1 MGMRHFLRWVGP
13 AVCALLLSSCAL
25 FNPHHKE
32 GAATATTAGD
42 VNIQFV
48 GVAAFTTS
56 DLNDALFDAFDEIK
70 AEGLKDA
77 TADDLAF
84 FLELYY
90 RKNGYSYVNTSY
102 TIADGKHLVL
112 KVDEGPLVALGD
124 IRFTGNEHFPDTTN
138 FQQYII
144 GQTRE
149 RFPAKQ
155 KTLPYVE
162 TDVQKGTDLVQR
174 FYVSQGYLEAQV
186 GVPTVEFVKNRTQ
199 ANITVPI
206 VEGRHYSFG
215 DVAIDGE
222 LIYPPGEVRKLIA
235 DQIPMPY
242 TRPRVDD
249 MQRRLEA
256 YYKNKGYF
264 TAAVSYESD
273 PVKAGPDGRVN
284 TTFTVKPG
292 PLYRFDGVRI
302 VGTDRLKPEF
312 LRNRFKEIS
321 GKVYDPKAL
330 EELYER
336 MIRTGLFAQLKV
348 EAVTQPD
355 NTLRLDIGVK
365 EAKARQVGFSVGYD
379 TFEGILFGV
388 ELRDRDFNGT
398 GRPISLSV
406 DYSTRT
412 LSGVLLYQDP
422 YLFETDVEL
431 EARLNALQRQLNGYT
446 KTEIGGQVQLTKPV
460 TKKLKVSG
468 FARYADDKLS
478 KVTIQPYNAGKEKYT
493 VSALGTTVSYDLRD
507 NPVTPTKGLVTAA
520 TFDVASDALG
530 GNVDYVRGT
539 YRISYLQPIGKD
551 NVILAGFRL
560 GIIKPFGDTGQ
571 RIFVAKTDDPKVPPV
586 PIGFELPIDER
597 FFLGGST
604 TVRSFVER
612 ELGPFDS
619 KNGNPIGGEAYTVFN
634 LEYQFPLKLA
644 DLKGAVFF
652 DAGNLRPR
660 AEQFGLSQMRYGI
673 GPGIRYNLPIGALR
687 LDYGVNPDPH
697 PHEKIGAFQFSFGL
711 AF

>member
-1 MGMRHFLRWVGP
+1 MVRVALFV
-13 AVCALLLSSCAL
+13 ACALAMSSCAL
-25 FNPHHKE
+25 FHPHHQE
-32 GAATATTAGD
+32 GAAATTTAGD

-48 GVAAFTTS
+48 GVTAFTTS
-56 DLNDALFDAFDEIK
+56 DLNDALFDALDEIK

-90 RKNGYSYVNTSY
+90 RKNGYAYVGTSY

-112 KVDEGPLVALGD
+112 KVNEGPLVALGD
-124 IRFTGNEHFPDTTN
+124 IRFTGNTHFPDTAN

-162 TDVQKGTDLVQR
+162 TDVAKGIDLVQR

-186 GVPTVEFVKNRTQ
+186 GVPTVEFVNNRTQ

-222 LIYPPGEVRKLIA
+222 LIFPPGEVRKLIA

-249 MQRRLEA
+249 MQRRLEG
-256 YYKNKGYF
+256 YYKDKGYF
-264 TAAVSYESD
+264 TATVSYESD
-273 PVKAGPDGRVN
+273 PVKAGADGRVN

-292 PLYRFDGVRI
+292 PLYRFDGVKI

-321 GKVYDPKAL
+321 GQVYDPKAL
-330 EELYER
+330 EDLYQR
-336 MIRTGLFAQLKV
+336 MIRTGLFSQLKV
-348 EAVTQPD
+348 EAVPQPD
-355 NTLRLDIGVK
+355 DTLRLDIGVK
-365 EAKARQVGFSVGYD
+365 EARSRQVGFSVGYD

-398 GRPISLSV
+398 GRPISLSL

-431 EARLNALQRQLNGYT
+431 RSTAQRAPAGAQWLHQERVRRSTPVDETDHQEVQGGRICPLLRRPSQQGHDPALQR
-446 KTEIGGQVQLTKPV
+446 
-460 TKKLKVSG
+460 
-468 FARYADDKLS
+468 
-478 KVTIQPYNAGKEKYT
+478 
-493 VSALGTTVSYDLRD
+493 
-507 NPVTPTKGLVTAA
+507 
-520 TFDVASDALG
+520 
-530 GNVDYVRGT
+530 
-539 YRISYLQPIGKD
+539 
-551 NVILAGFRL
+551 
-560 GIIKPFGDTGQ
+560 GQ
-571 RIFVAKTDDPKVPPV
+571 REIFGQRARHD
-586 PIGFELPIDER
+586 G
-597 FFLGGST
+597 
-604 TVRSFVER
+604 
-612 ELGPFDS
+612 
-619 KNGNPIGGEAYTVFN
+619 
-634 LEYQFPLKLA
+634 Q
-644 DLKGAVFF
+644 
-652 DAGNLRPR
+652 LRPAR
-660 AEQFGLSQMRYGI
+660 
-673 GPGIRYNLPIGALR
+673 
-687 LDYGVNPDPH
+687 
-697 PHEKIGAFQFSFGL
+697 
-711 AF
+711 

>member
-1 MGMRHFLRWVGP
+1 MR
-13 AVCALLLSSCAL
+13 A
-25 FNPHHKE
+25 
-32 GAATATTAGD
+32 
-42 VNIQFV
+42 
-48 GVAAFTTS
+48 
-56 DLNDALFDAFDEIK
+56 
-70 AEGLKDA
+70 
-77 TADDLAF
+77 
-84 FLELYY
+84 
-90 RKNGYSYVNTSY
+90 
-102 TIADGKHLVL
+102 
-112 KVDEGPLVALGD
+112 
-124 IRFTGNEHFPDTTN
+124 
-138 FQQYII
+138 
-144 GQTRE
+144 
-149 RFPAKQ
+149 
-155 KTLPYVE
+155 
-162 TDVQKGTDLVQR
+162 
-174 FYVSQGYLEAQV
+174 
-186 GVPTVEFVKNRTQ
+186 
-199 ANITVPI
+199 
-206 VEGRHYSFG
+206 
-215 DVAIDGE
+215 
-222 LIYPPGEVRKLIA
+222 LIA

-242 TRPRVDD
+242 TRPRVED

-256 YYKNKGYF
+256 YYKKKGYF

-273 PVKAGPDGRVN
+273 PVKAGADGRVD

-330 EELYER
+330 EDLYQR
-336 MIRTGLFAQLKV
+336 MIRTGLFSQLKV
-348 EAVTQPD
+348 EAVPQPD
-355 NTLRLDIGVK
+355 DTLRLDIGVK

-446 KTEIGGQVQLTKPV
+446 KNELGGQLQLTKPV

-507 NPVTPTKGLVTAA
+507 NPLTPTKGLVTAA

-539 YRISYLQPIGKD
+539 YRLSYLQPIGK
-551 NVILAGFRL
+551 NNLILAGFRL
-560 GIIKPFGDTGQ
+560 GIIKPFGDTGE
-571 RIFVAKTDDPKVPPV
+571 RIFVQTSDDPKVPPV
-586 PIGFELPIDER
+586 P
-597 FFLGGST
+597 
-604 TVRSFVER
+604 
-612 ELGPFDS
+612 
-619 KNGNPIGGEAYTVFN
+619 
-634 LEYQFPLKLA
+634 
-644 DLKGAVFF
+644 
-652 DAGNLRPR
+652 
-660 AEQFGLSQMRYGI
+660 
-673 GPGIRYNLPIGALR
+673 
-687 LDYGVNPDPH
+687 
-697 PHEKIGAFQFSFGL
+697 
-711 AF
+711 